1 MVTRIVKVIRGF
13 LTILR
18 EALIG
23 WNQHR
28 AMSHAGALAF
38 FTIFS
43 LAPLITLTVSIAGGV
58 YAEEDIEWRIVA
70 GIEKQAGEPAATYVH
85 DLIVNVND
93 LPHSRLATGISVL
106 LLIWGGS
113 AMFSQLQ
120 TSINEMW
127 GIAPNPERIRHS
139 LRAML
144 RSRLMS
150 AGLVLGVGYLVV
162 AALTLSTLLAMIPM
176 RWLSGPAQAMDDLV
190 PFIRVWSSPVV
201 YMLLFAFT
209 FKMLPQATVRWRDV
223 WVGSALTSLL
233 FWIGNKFIVY
243 YLSKSVFLSIYG
255 ATSSV
260 IVFLIWVYYSAWI
273 VLFGANFIRV
283 YTDKF
288 GKPIVPYPYM
298 AMQYTT

>member
-113 AMFSQLQ
+113 AMSCP
-120 TSINEMW
+120 SD
-127 GIAPNPERIRHS
+127 G
-139 LRAML
+139 
-144 RSRLMS
+144 
-150 AGLVLGVGYLVV
+150 
-162 AALTLSTLLAMIPM
+162 
-176 RWLSGPAQAMDDLV
+176 
-190 PFIRVWSSPVV
+190 
-201 YMLLFAFT
+201 
-209 FKMLPQATVRWRDV
+209 
-223 WVGSALTSLL
+223 
-233 FWIGNKFIVY
+233 
-243 YLSKSVFLSIYG
+243 
-255 ATSSV
+255 
-260 IVFLIWVYYSAWI
+260 
-273 VLFGANFIRV
+273 
-283 YTDKF
+283 
-288 GKPIVPYPYM
+288 
-298 AMQYTT
+298 